1 MCTCKNR
8 CLATGASAAARV
20 LHKKISPS
28 HPPLGSTCAVHGGLL
43 DASMN
48 GFQALNV
55 IGTGAKLASSPGPL
69 GGGAWGQG

>member
-8 CLATGASAAARV
+8 SLATGTSAAARV

-43 DASMN
+43 DASIN
-48 GFQALNV
+48 HYGFYDLNV
-55 IGTGAKLASSPGPL
+55 ISTGAKA
-69 GGGAWGQG
+69 